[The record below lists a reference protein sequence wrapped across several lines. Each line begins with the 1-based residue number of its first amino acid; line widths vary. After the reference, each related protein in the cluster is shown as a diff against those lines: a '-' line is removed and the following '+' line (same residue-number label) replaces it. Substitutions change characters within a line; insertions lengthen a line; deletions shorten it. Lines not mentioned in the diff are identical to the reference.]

1 MKKIYT
7 VILLIITLIFLS
19 TFNSKELNLIKK
31 PKKSLFLVN
40 KIDIKNN
47 SIIKKNEI
55 EKKLANIYKKNIFLI
70 KKSDLEEPLKN
81 IDFLERVEVNKK
93 YPNTIIVKI
102 FETKPV
108 AIFFKNKT
116 KYLLDSSSNKILFEN
131 QIFSSN
137 LPNIFGKKAENYF
150 VNFFNKLQENSFPNE
165 KIKNFYYFQIGRWD
179 IELFNNQV
187 IKLPYKNTNKAI
199 IKSVELIK
207 HEDFKNYNIIDFRVD
222 GKIVVE

>member
-131 QIFSSN
+131 H
-137 LPNIFGKKAENYF
+137 
-150 VNFFNKLQENSFPNE
+150 
-165 KIKNFYYFQIGRWD
+165 W
-179 IELFNNQV
+179 
-187 IKLPYKNTNKAI
+187 
-199 IKSVELIK
+199 
-207 HEDFKNYNIIDFRVD
+207 
-222 GKIVVE
+222 

>member
-7 VILLIITLIFLS
+7 VTLLILVLIFLS
-19 TFNSKELNLIKK
+19 TFNSKESNLIEK
-31 PKKSLFLVN
+31 PKKSLFSIN

-47 SIIKKNEI
+47 SIIKRNKI
-55 EKKLANIYKKNIFLI
+55 RKKLHNIYKKNIFLI
-70 KKSDLEEPLKN
+70 KKKDIEEPLKN

-116 KYLLDSSSNKILFEN
+116 KYFLDSSSNKILFKN
-131 QIFSSN
+131 GIISHK
-137 LPNIFGKKAENYF
+137 LPNIFGENAENNF
-150 VNFFNKLQENSFPNE
+150 VNFLSKLKENSFPSK
-165 KIKNFYYFQIGRWD
+165 KINNFYYFQIGRWD
-179 IELFNNQV
+179 IELFNNKV
-187 IKLPYKNTNKAI
+187 IKLPYKNTDQAI
-199 IKSVELIK
+199 IKSIELMK
-207 HEDFKNYNIIDFRVD
+207 YKDLKNYNIIDFRID